1 MKGFKKDGTARF
13 SDGEILTAAMDNVL
27 ASRLG
32 EVAREVGDP
41 AHKGVGVGD
50 SIDRGLILRRRLE
63 EIGFEIREIQ

>member
-41 AHKGVGVGD
+41 AHKGVGD